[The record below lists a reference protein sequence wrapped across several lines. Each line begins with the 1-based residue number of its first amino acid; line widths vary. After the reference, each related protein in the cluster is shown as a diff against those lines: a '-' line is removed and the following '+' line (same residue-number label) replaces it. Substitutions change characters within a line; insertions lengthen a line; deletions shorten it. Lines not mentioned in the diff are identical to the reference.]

1 MIKVCLA
8 YLLSKMAC
16 AWTMFWLLSLSIIML
31 SSCAGLIEVL
41 HHRSEGIFFFSNWSD
56 AFILGIMHRQQYI
69 TFFSTYLFFIFYFII
84 FIILLSLCG
93 IGAPHRKC
101 HELFMYK
108 TDFALSGSPFA
119 KKKDEKNSHSYNKKP
134 SQVLLPKLCN
144 NLTLDVELI
153 NFWSLYTQNNSHLEV
168 FWSLRLAWK
177 RVTRILK
184 LEWSSSQY

>member
-1 MIKVCLA
+1 MLENLFFQLFSCLWKVHVKSCSQDTVVLKKKKPNCLIKVCLA

-31 SSCAGLIEVL
+31 NSCAGLIEVL

-108 TDFALSGSPFA
+108 TDFALSSSPFA
-119 KKKDEKNSHSYNKKP
+119 KKKMKRIAIPIIKSHHRCCFLSC
-134 SQVLLPKLCN
+134 SITLPLM
-144 NLTLDVELI
+144 
-153 NFWSLYTQNNSHLEV
+153 
-168 FWSLRLAWK
+168 
-177 RVTRILK
+177 
-184 LEWSSSQY
+184 